1 MKIITLPPS
10 YNRIPDS
17 MSNLCSVKEL
27 SGRGGCSSIDG
38 GGLEWREM
46 FKQTVINDVP
56 RGRTN
61 STVVMGAVSSCVAPV
76 ATEVTS
82 DSETEARCMAGI
94 SNVAVRADV
103 IWAIFSI
110 VTIAMTL
117 KANGIRSSKRDVQL
131 VRSW

>member
-1 MKIITLPPS
+1 MKIITLPSS

-17 MSNLCSVKEL
+17 MSNPCSAKES
-27 SGRGGCSSIDG
+27 SGRGGCPFIDG
-38 GGLEWREM
+38 SSLRWEEM
-46 FKQTVINDVP
+46 FKWTVVNDVP

-61 STVVMGAVSSCVAPV
+61 STVAMGAVSSRVVPV

-82 DSETEARCMAGI
+82 DSETEARWMAGV

-103 IWAIFSI
+103 VWVIFSI

-117 KANGIRSSKRDVQL
+117 KASGVGSGKRDAQL
-131 VRSW
+131 VRLW

>member
-1 MKIITLPPS
+1 
-10 YNRIPDS
+10 
-17 MSNLCSVKEL
+17 
-27 SGRGGCSSIDG
+27 
-38 GGLEWREM
+38 M
-46 FKQTVINDVP
+46 FKRTVVNDVP

-61 STVVMGAVSSCVAPV
+61 STV

-82 DSETEARCMAGI
+82 DSETKARWMARV

-103 IWAIFSI
+103 VWAIFLI

-117 KANGIRSSKRDVQL
+117 KASGVGSGERDAQL

>member
-1 MKIITLPPS
+1 
-10 YNRIPDS
+10 
-17 MSNLCSVKEL
+17 
-27 SGRGGCSSIDG
+27 
-38 GGLEWREM
+38 M
-46 FKQTVINDVP
+46 FKQTVVNDVP

-82 DSETEARCMAGI
+82 DSETEVRWMAGV

-103 IWAIFSI
+103 VWEIFLI

-117 KANGIRSSKRDVQL
+117 KASGVGSGERDAQL

>member
-1 MKIITLPPS
+1 MKIITLPPL
-10 YNRIPDS
+10 YNQIPDS
-17 MSNLCSVKEL
+17 MSNLCSMKEL
-27 SGRGGCSSIDG
+27 SGRGVCSFIDG

-76 ATEVTS
+76 ATEVTL
-82 DSETEARCMAGI
+82 DSETEARWMAGVG
-94 SNVAVRADV
+94 NAAVRADV

-117 KANGIRSSKRDVQL
+117 KANGIRSSKRDA
-131 VRSW
+131 

>member
-1 MKIITLPPS
+1 
-10 YNRIPDS
+10 
-17 MSNLCSVKEL
+17 MSNPHSAKEL
-27 SGRGGCSSIDG
+27 SGRGGCPFIDG
-38 GGLEWREM
+38 GSLGWGEM
-46 FKQTVINDVP
+46 FKQTVVNDVP

-82 DSETEARCMAGI
+82 DSETEVRWMAGV

-103 IWAIFSI
+103 VWEIFLI

-117 KANGIRSSKRDVQL
+117 KASGVGSGERDAQL